1 MTHASDADE
10 VRRRTPTPDA
20 AKLGAIVCA
29 HYGGDATGRRGRFV
43 DALGAWLARETASAA
58 RS

>member
-10 VRRRTPTPDA
+10 VLHRTPTPDA

-29 HYGGDATGRRGRFV
+29 HYGCDATGRRGRFV
-43 DALGAWLARETASAA
+43 DALGAWLARETA
-58 RS
+58 

>member
-1 MTHASDADE
+1 MTYASDADE
-10 VRRRTPTPDA
+10 VLHRTPTPDA
-20 AKLGAIVCA
+20 AKLAPIVRA
-29 HYGGDATGRRGRFV
+29 HYGCDATGRRGRVV